1 MADEPRRSDEPDF
14 GQERDERS
22 VPWMPV
28 GIGAA
33 LVIVVIGALILFSRS
48 DAGPSTGQPHPYSAN
63 LKFSDLKLSAATN
76 FVGGDV
82 TYLDGTLSN
91 SGDKAVNGVTVDLT
105 FRNQLNEVVQ
115 HETLKVM
122 ALSTSG
128 PYPDILDLHSAPIG
142 PGKSRN
148 IRLTLE
154 HISADWN
161 RAAPDIN
168 ITNVSFQ

>member
-1 MADEPRRSDEPDF
+1 MADEPQQDGPQF
-14 GQERDERS
+14 GREEDERT
-22 VPWMPV
+22 VPWVPI

-33 LVIVVIGALILFSRS
+33 LVIVIIGALILFSRG
-48 DAGPSTGQPHPYSAN
+48 DAGSSNGQPHPYSAN
-63 LKFSDLKLSAATN
+63 LKFTDLTLSAATN

-82 TYLDGTLSN
+82 TYLDGTLTN
-91 SGDKAVNGVTVDLT
+91 GGDKTVTGVTVDLT
-105 FRNQLNEVVQ
+105 FHNTLNEVVQ

-128 PYPDILDLHSAPIG
+128 PYPDILDLRSAPLG
-142 PGKSRN
+142 PGKSRK

-161 RAAPDIN
+161 RTAPDIK

>member
-1 MADEPRRSDEPDF
+1 MTDEPQQDGPQF
-14 GQERDERS
+14 GREEDERS
-22 VPWMPV
+22 TPWVPI

-33 LVIVVIGALILFSRS
+33 LVVVIICALIVFSRS
-48 DAGPSTGQPHPYSAN
+48 DAGPANGQAHPYSAN
-63 LKFSDLKLSAATN
+63 LKFGDLTLSAATN

-82 TYLDGTLSN
+82 TYLDGTLTN
-91 SGDKAVNGVTVDLT
+91 SGDKTVNGVDVDLT
-105 FRNQLNEVVQ
+105 FHNTLNEVVQ
-115 HETLKVM
+115 HEALKVM

-128 PYPDILDLHSAPIG
+128 PYPDIMDLRSAPIA
-142 PGKSRN
+142 PGKSRK

-161 RAAPDIN
+161 RAAPDIK

>member
-1 MADEPRRSDEPDF
+1 MADEPEQQDGPQF
-14 GQERDERS
+14 GGGEDERS
-22 VPWMPV
+22 APWVPI

-33 LVIVVIGALILFSRS
+33 LVVVVVCALIFFSRG
-48 DAGPSTGQPHPYSAN
+48 DAGPAGGEPHPYSAN
-63 LKFSDLKLSAATN
+63 LKFTDLTLSAATN

-82 TYLDGTLSN
+82 TYLDGTLTN
-91 SGDKAVNGVTVDLT
+91 GGDKTVTGVTVDLT

-115 HETLKVM
+115 HEALKVM

-128 PYPDILDLHSAPIG
+128 PYPDILDLRSAPLAA
-142 PGKSRN
+142 GKSRK

-161 RAAPDIN
+161 RAAPDIK
-168 ITNVSFQ
+168 ITNVSF

>member
-1 MADEPRRSDEPDF
+1 MVDEPEQDGPQF
-14 GQERDERS
+14 GRGEGERS
-22 VPWMPV
+22 TPWVPI

-33 LVIVVIGALILFSRS
+33 LVVVVICALILFSRS
-48 DAGPSTGQPHPYSAN
+48 DAGPATGEPHPYSAN
-63 LKFSDLKLSAATN
+63 MKFTDLELSAETN

-82 TYLDGTLSN
+82 TYLDGTLTN
-91 SGDKAVNGVTVDLT
+91 GGDKTVNGVTVDLT
-105 FRNQLNEVVQ
+105 FHNTLNEVVQ

-128 PYPDILDLHSAPIG
+128 PYPDILDLRSAPLG
-142 PGKSRN
+142 PGKSRK

-161 RAAPDIN
+161 RAAPDIK

>member
-1 MADEPRRSDEPDF
+1 MADELQDGPQF
-14 GQERDERS
+14 GREEDERS
-22 VPWMPV
+22 APWVPI

-33 LVIVVIGALILFSRS
+33 LVILIIGALIVFSRGN
-48 DAGPSTGQPHPYSAN
+48 AAPSTGQPHPYSAN
-63 LKFSDLKLSAATN
+63 LKFTDLTLSAETN

-82 TYLDGTLSN
+82 TYLDGKLTN
-91 SGDKAVNGVTVDLT
+91 SGDKTVNGVTVDLT
-105 FRNQLNEVVQ
+105 FHNTLNEVVQ

-128 PYPDILDLHSAPIG
+128 PYPDILELRSAPIA
-142 PGKSRN
+142 PGKTRN

-161 RAAPDIN
+161 RAAPDIKV
-168 ITNVSFQ
+168 TNVSFQ

>member
-1 MADEPRRSDEPDF
+1 MADEPQQDGPHF
-14 GQERDERS
+14 GREEDERS
-22 VPWMPV
+22 LPWVPV

-33 LVIVVIGALILFSRS
+33 LIIVVIGALIVFSRS
-48 DAGPSTGQPHPYSAN
+48 DAGTSGGQVHPYSAN
-63 LKFSDLKLSAATN
+63 LKFSDLTLSAATN

-82 TYLDGTLSN
+82 TYLDGKLANT
-91 SGDKAVNGVTVDLT
+91 GDKTVNSVTVDLT
-105 FRNQLNEVVQ
+105 FHNTLSEVVQ

-128 PYPDILDLHSAPIG
+128 PYPDILDLRSAPVG
-142 PGKSRN
+142 PGKTRN

-161 RAAPDIN
+161 RAAPDIK
-168 ITNVSFQ
+168 ITDVSFQ